1 MAIAVIIE
9 TQGTPEDY
17 QRVGQELREQGEPAA
32 GMLTHIGMQAETG
45 VRIVEVWESQ
55 EAYDTFVRDRLG
67 PTLQRLGLSTSSAP
81 APQVY
86 PVIYNVSFSNVST

>member
-17 QRVGQELREQGEPAA
+17 QRMAEVLGVAEEPPA
-32 GMLTHIGMQAETG
+32 GMLTHIAMHAETG
-45 VRIVEVWESQ
+45 VRVVEVWESQ

-67 PTLQRLGLSTSSAP
+67 PALEKMGVDRWAAP
-81 APQVY
+81 PPQGH
-86 PVIYNVSFSNVST
+86 PVIYHVSTGSS